1 MATNRTGRGKGSPR
15 SSNPMGTVAQR
26 RAVHRDPSTWTKEQR
41 EMVRAY
47 LRAHP
52 YDGSWADFQGRRE
65 SSKPRLRSTPLE
77 QTRQSMREK
86 LALLELKRDAGILTK
101 REYER
106 QYGAIKDLQVLTHKI
121 YTAKKP
127 KRRPGD
133 TDAQY
138 NARVARHLRDLKEWQ
153 KQASAAYNKLRTVG
167 ADWDPERGRYNPGR
181 DLPPEK
187 RLVMTPQERREFLRK
202 EWMRDRYW
210 EVFYHV

>member
-1 MATNRTGRGKGSPR
+1 
-15 SSNPMGTVAQR
+15 MGTVAQR
-26 RAVHRDPSTWTKEQR
+26 RAVHRDPSTWTQEQR

-65 SSKPRLRSTPLE
+65 SGKPRFQDTPLNE
-77 QTRQSMREK
+77 SRRNLREK

-106 QYGAIKDLQVLTHKI
+106 QYGAMKDLQVLTHKI
-121 YTAKKP
+121 YTSKKP

-138 NARVARHLRDLKEWQ
+138 NERVARFLRERQEWER
-153 KQASAAYNKLRTVG
+153 QASQAYQKLRSVG
-167 ADWDPERGRYNPGR
+167 AEWNPERGRYSPGR
-181 DLPPEK
+181 ELPREK
-187 RLVMTPQERREFLRK
+187 RLVMTNQERREYEKREAEL
-202 EWMRDRYW
+202 DRFW
-210 EVFYHV
+210 EVFYHG